1 MAETLTTSSG
11 TLNRATTNRDT
22 LVAAILMVVLAAG
35 LVPFLADVG
44 SAEDALP
51 AMLAGAILS
60 VAAGRFLKYALR
72 TDAPLTEVSI
82 FTYALVS
89 ILGTAV
95 LADNYTNTGLHFST
109 SFDDSFYWFNTRQLA
124 EYGTE
129 STSAWT
135 LFELSASVWY
145 RGLEIYAP
153 VTPAAM
159 LPFNWMLTAICVCL
173 MVELTRVLVGRVP
186 TLASIVLTVAC
197 NIQFF
202 LVVSYF
208 YRDIMVTLGFVGAVL
223 FTLRRQLVIALL
235 FAAVAGATRGAHGIL
250 ALFVVMVVWFVYTDL
265 FRRHKAFSVTAGVS
279 LFVILIGL
287 VAVLPASVLSGRR
300 GEEESQTVLSQ
311 SAERQRSTID
321 YYRESESSSLGA
333 QVIALGPVGIPLRMV
348 SGYFAPITLRSP
360 QQDRTYNSLFLPATM
375 GDYYGVRGYFWGTF
389 VSWATVFTWPFVAPR
404 LILGLRRLSRGTT
417 VQKTLFWSLIGTF
430 LAVMVIS
437 MQERHRA
444 PVLAFNILF
453 LTLAERPTP
462 AERRLRGRL
471 AILTTIA
478 LAALNAWV
486 YRNDIFGSG

>member
-1 MAETLTTSSG
+1 MAQTLSTSSG
-11 TLNRATTNRDT
+11 ALTRATTNRDA
-22 LVAAILMVVLAAG
+22 LVAATLMAVLAAG
-35 LVPFLADVG
+35 LVPFLADLG
-44 SAEDALP
+44 SANEALP
-51 AMLAGAILS
+51 AMVAGAIVS

-72 TDAPLTEVSI
+72 TEAPLTEIAI
-82 FTYALVS
+82 FTYALVA

-129 STSAWT
+129 STAAWT
-135 LFELSASVWY
+135 LFELAASLWY
-145 RGLEIYAP
+145 LAIDLFTP

-159 LPFNWMLTAICVCL
+159 LPFNWMLTTVCVCL
-173 MVELTRVLVGRVP
+173 MVELTRTLVGRVP
-186 TLASIVLTVAC
+186 TLTSIVLTVAC

-202 LVVSYF
+202 LVVAFF

-223 FTLRRQLVIALL
+223 FTLRRQLVTALV
-235 FAAVAGATRGAHGIL
+235 FSAIAGATRGAHGIL
-250 ALFVVMVVWFVYTDL
+250 ALFVVMLLSFVHTDL
-265 FRRHKAFSVTAGVS
+265 FRRHKALSVTAGVS
-279 LFVILIGL
+279 LFAILIGL

-321 YYRESESSSLGA
+321 YYRGSDSSSLGA

-348 SGYFAPITLRSP
+348 SGYFAPVTLRSP

-375 GDYYGVRGYFWGTF
+375 GDYHGVRGYFWSTF

-404 LILGLRRLSRGTT
+404 LILGIRRLWRGPT

-437 MQERHRA
+437 MQERHRV

-453 LTLAERPTP
+453 LTMAERPTP
-462 AERRLRGRL
+462 AEHRLRGRL

-486 YRNDIFGSG
+486 YRNEIFNPG